1 MTDYKEFYEERAAIR
16 EYEGGYSREEAEKLA
31 YAETLQKMKKDK
43 ENDNQNGKQYALCK
57 RSG

>member
-31 YAETLQKMKKDK
+31 YAETLQKMKDDK
-43 ENDNQNGKQYALCK
+43 ENTDKPILLSPDK
-57 RSG
+57 S